1 MGNLFIHTPECWIK
15 NIHTFWGNDPMQI
28 FTEQQAREVALSR
41 NKASGE
47 VYIACALNEVEWIVT
62 RHYNPHSSYP
72 QHVYNEVI

>member
-1 MGNLFIHTPECWIK
+1 
-15 NIHTFWGNDPMQI
+15 MQI

-41 NKASGE
+41 SKASGE